1 MSWQEDLAELDRNLA
16 EGRISADDYRRRRD
30 ELLSAASG
38 PGTPAQPNSGPFAA
52 PFRWD
57 AAPAANPAPPSA
69 DATQVV
75 NTGKPPVNPDADRTQ
90 YVRPVTPPPHT
101 PPPHTPPPGNQLP
114 PQVPGWQS
122 GPPTT
127 TPPWGGGDG
136 FGPVMDPNP
145 GWLAQG
151 PEVFEEKSGGGKRV
165 LAIVGAV
172 VVLALIGGG
181 IWFFTKDGSDPNQQ
195 GGGTVAAPTSET
207 TTTTTKPKDSLSII
221 EMPGTVEDHS
231 NITTFADAMKSNF
244 LTAEEIAHYTT
255 AGAGKARLAASRTS
269 EGVHVLIF
277 TAEATSPAAAD
288 TGRDSLHQQQLTYGM
303 QEYPKSPKGVQS
315 GQVEKNGQTPATIRG
330 HYSAKSTIIR
340 IQVNGDD
347 LVKVASVY
355 DDVLAEQL
363 EVLAP
368 NE

>member
-1 MSWQEDLAELDRNLA
+1 MSWQEDLAELDRSLA

-30 ELLSAASG
+30 EILSAASG
-38 PGTPAQPNSGPFAA
+38 PGTPAQPNSGPFAG

-57 AAPAANPAPPSA
+57 AVPAANPAPPNA

-75 NTGKPPVNPDADRTQ
+75 STGKPPASPDADRTQ
-90 YVRPVTPPPHT
+90 YVRPVTPPP
-101 PPPHTPPPGNQLP
+101 GNPLP
-114 PQVPGWQS
+114 PQGQGWQS

-136 FGPVMDPNP
+136 FSPVMDPNP

-151 PEVFEEKSGGGKRV
+151 PEVFEESSGGGKRV

-172 VVLALIGGG
+172 LVLALIGGG
-181 IWFFTKDGSDPNQQ
+181 IWYFTRNGSDPNQQ
-195 GGGTVAAPTSET
+195 AGQTVASSTSQT
-207 TTTTTKPKDSLSII
+207 TTTTTKPKDDLSIVDL
-221 EMPGTVEDHS
+221 PGTVEDHT
-231 NITTFADAMKSNF
+231 NITDFDDAIKSNF

-277 TAEATSPAAAD
+277 TAEGTGPDLADAA
-288 TGRDSLHQQQLTYGM
+288 RDGLHQQQLTYGM
-303 QEYPKSPKGVQS
+303 QEYPSSPVGVQS

-330 HYSAKSTIIR
+330 HYSAKKTIIR

-347 LVKVASVY
+347 LEKVASVY